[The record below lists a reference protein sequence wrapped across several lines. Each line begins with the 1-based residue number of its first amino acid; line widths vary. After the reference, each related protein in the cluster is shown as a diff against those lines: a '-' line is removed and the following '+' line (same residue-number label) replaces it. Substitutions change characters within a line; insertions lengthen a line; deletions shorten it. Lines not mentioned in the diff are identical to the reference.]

1 MIECSNGVGE
11 WCHPGDDGKQR
22 WIIMYEDAEVAAAI
36 YFDED
41 EARTAFSRAELA
53 GWNCHL
59 FTSVKR
65 LIRNG

>member
-1 MIECSNGVGE
+1 MTECSNGVGE
-11 WCHPGDDGKQR
+11 WCHPGDDRKQR
-22 WIIMYEDAEVAAAI
+22 WIIMFEDLGDTAI
-36 YFDED
+36 YFDEG

-65 LIRNG
+65 RTRNG